1 MYVERD
7 ESMNSCTRRD
17 FLKTVGFTAAS
28 AGACSLVPSCTG
40 AEQITRVERVHPNI
54 IFILADD
61 LGYGDLG
68 CYGQTEIKTPSLD
81 RMAAKGMLFTQHY
94 AGSTVCAPSR
104 CVLMSGLHT
113 GHCRVRGNSPGLL
126 KPEDVTVAEL
136 LKRAGY
142 VTGIIGKWGVGRPP
156 PPGDPA
162 HNGFDYFFGYLS
174 MVHAH
179 NYYPEFLWR
188 NERKV
193 KLGNIVEYTKSGYA
207 RDVGGVSTNK
217 LDYSHDLFTK
227 EALKFVKKNRNSPFF
242 LELAYTIPHANNQAC
257 PKGMEVP
264 NYGIYKDK
272 DWPEPEKGKAAMI
285 TRMDRDIGR
294 LQFRLRE
301 LGIDNRTLVMFSS
314 DNGPHEESG
323 VAPDFFDSNGPL
335 RGIKRDLYEGG
346 IRVPLIARWP
356 GKIKPGSVSD
366 HVSAF
371 WDFLPTCVELAGLTP
386 PKGIDGISMLPTL
399 IGQRERQ
406 KKHRFLYW
414 EFHERGGKQ
423 AVRMGNWKAVR
434 VHWHKNPDGPLELY
448 NLKDDIG
455 EKHNIAAQ
463 QSDVIAKIENYLKIA
478 RTDSPNWPIGKRQK
492 N

>member
-1 MYVERD
+1 MSFV
-7 ESMNSCTRRD
+7 
-17 FLKTVGFTAAS
+17 AAS
-28 AGACSLVPSCTG
+28 AGACSLVPGCTG
-40 AEQITRVERVHPNI
+40 TNQIARAGRKHPNI

-68 CYGQTEIKTPSLD
+68 CYGQKKIKTPNLD
-81 RMAAKGMLFTQHY
+81 RMAAEGMLFTQHY

-104 CVLMSGLHT
+104 CVLMTGLNT
-113 GHCRVRGNSPGLL
+113 GHCTVRGNSPGLL

-142 VTGIIGKWGVGRPP
+142 TTAAIGKWGVGHPP

-162 HNGFDYFFGYLS
+162 RNGFDYFFGYLS

-193 KLGNIVEYTKSGYA
+193 KLRNIVEYSKSGYA
-207 RDVGGVSTNK
+207 KGVGGVSTNK

-227 EALKFVKKNRNSPFF
+227 EALEFVERNDDKAFF
-242 LELAYTIPHANNQAC
+242 LYLPYTIPHANNQAGD
-257 PKGMEVP
+257 KGMEVP
-264 NYGIYKDK
+264 NYGIYKHK
-272 DWPEPEKGKAAMI
+272 DWPEPEKAKAAMI

-294 LQFRLRE
+294 LLGKLKE
-301 LGIDNRTLVMFSS
+301 LHIDKNTLVMFAS
-314 DNGPHEESG
+314 DNGPHTEG
-323 VAPDFFDSNGPL
+323 GIDPHFFKSSGPL

-356 GKIKPGSVSD
+356 GKIKPGSVTN

-371 WDFLPTCVELAGLTP
+371 WDFLPTCTELAGIKP
-386 PKGIDGISMLPTL
+386 PNNIDGISILPTL
-399 IGQRERQ
+399 LGHPERQ
-406 KKHRFLYW
+406 KKHEFLYW

-423 AVRMGNWKAVR
+423 AVRMNNWKAVR
-434 VHWHKNPDGPLELY
+434 VHWHKNPDGTLELY
-448 NLKDDIG
+448 NLKEDIG
-455 EKHNIAAQ
+455 ERHNIAAQ
-463 QSDVIAKIENYLKIA
+463 HPDVIAKIEDYMKTA
-478 RTDSPNWPIGKRQK
+478 RSASPKWPVGK
-492 N
+492 